1 MNTVNTKSRVAG
13 AFIGLAVGDALG
25 VPLEKKEVG
34 SFDYVSE
41 MLGGG
46 VHSLP
51 PGAWTDETATA
62 MCLAQSLLV
71 THDLDVY
78 DLAERFKRWV
88 ETGENSSTGACIGI
102 EQKLLNFV
110 VNYER
115 TGDFDPIALNQ
126 KVRGNSVLARVGPIA
141 CIHWDNLDMASK
153 IAQQQ
158 SYLTHS
164 SEIVASAS
172 DYLVLS
178 LSHLIAGRDW
188 NYVCSMPVKEDWP
201 TEIELISKGAWRY
214 KTIDNL
220 KSTKN
225 IVDILEASVW
235 CVGNSSNFEEA
246 VTKAINLGGNSDT
259 VGAVT
264 GQLAGALYGLEA
276 IPIRWFNQLFKIE
289 KLTDIAM
296 QMVELSRSE

>member
-1 MNTVNTKSRVAG
+1 MINTKSRVAG
-13 AFIGLAVGDALG
+13 VFIGLAVGDALG
-25 VPLEKKEVG
+25 VPIEKKDVG
-34 SFDYVSE
+34 SFDFVSE
-41 MLGGG
+41 MQGGG
-46 VHSLP
+46 VYDLP

-62 MCLAQSLLV
+62 LCLAESLLV
-71 THDLDVY
+71 TYELDVY

-88 ETGENSSTGACIGI
+88 ETGENSSTGVCVGI

-110 VNYER
+110 GSYQR
-115 TGDFDPIALNQ
+115 TGGFDTNSLNQ
-126 KVRGNSVLARVGPIA
+126 KVRGNSVLARAGPVA

-153 IAQQQ
+153 IARQQ

-164 SEIVASAS
+164 SEIVAAAS
-172 DYLVLS
+172 EYLVLV

-188 NYVCSMPVKEDWP
+188 NFICNMPLKDDWP
-201 TEIELISKGAWRY
+201 TEIELIAKGQWRH

-225 IVDILEASVW
+225 VVDILEASVW
-235 CVGNSSNFEEA
+235 CIGHSDNFEAA

-276 IPIRWFNQLFKIE
+276 IPIRWFDQLLKID

-296 QMVELSRSE
+296 QMVDLSRSE

>member
-1 MNTVNTKSRVAG
+1 MNTKSRVAG
-13 AFIGLAVGDALG
+13 VFIGLAVGDALG
-25 VPLEKKEVG
+25 VPLEKMDIG
-34 SFDYVSE
+34 SFDFVSE

-46 VHSLP
+46 PYDLP

-62 MCLAQSLLV
+62 LCLAQSLLV
-71 THDLDVY
+71 THELNVY

-88 ETGENSSTGACIGI
+88 EIGENSSTGVCVGI

-110 VNYER
+110 GNFER
-115 TGDFDPIALNQ
+115 TGGFDPSSLNQ
-126 KVRGNSVLARVGPIA
+126 KARGNSVLARVGPIA
-141 CIHWDNLDMASK
+141 CIHWDDLSTASK

-164 SEIVASAS
+164 SEIVAAAS
-172 DYLVLS
+172 EYLVLA

-188 NYVCSMPVKEDWP
+188 NYVCNMPIKDDWP
-201 TEIELISKGAWRY
+201 TEIELIAQGQWRH

-235 CVGNSSNFEEA
+235 CIGNSSSFEEA
-246 VTKAINLGGNSDT
+246 VTKAVNLGGNSDT

-264 GQLAGALYGLEA
+264 GQLAGALYGLES
-276 IPIRWFNQLFKIE
+276 IPIRWFDQLLQIE
-289 KLTDIAM
+289 KLTDISM
-296 QMVELSRSE
+296 QMVELSRTE